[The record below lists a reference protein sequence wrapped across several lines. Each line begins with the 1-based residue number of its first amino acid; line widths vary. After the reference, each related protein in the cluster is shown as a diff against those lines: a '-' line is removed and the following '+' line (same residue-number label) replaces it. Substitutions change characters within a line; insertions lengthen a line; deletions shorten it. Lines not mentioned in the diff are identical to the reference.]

1 VIVVSQGFDTMRLP
15 QARDVIAPDG
25 SDVRILLKLGGG
37 SMAHFELAAGRTSGA
52 VAHRTVDEIW
62 YVLSGRGQMWR
73 RQDDGEETA
82 ELEPG
87 TCLSIPVGTHF
98 QFRAAG
104 DGPLAAVA
112 VTMPPWP
119 GEDEAFEVPG
129 PWVADGTA
137 RA

>member
-1 VIVVSQGFDTMRLP
+1 MRRP
-15 QARDVIAPDG
+15 GARDVIAPDG
-25 SDVRILLKLGGG
+25 SDVRILLRLDGG
-37 SMAHFELAAGRTSGA
+37 SMAHFELAAGRTSAA

-73 RQDDGEETA
+73 RQDDRAETA

-87 TCLSIPVGTHF
+87 TCLSIPAGTHF
-98 QFRAAG
+98 QFRSTG

-119 GEDEAFEVPG
+119 GEGEAFEVPG
-129 PWVADGTA
+129 PWVAGETA
-137 RA
+137 GA